1 MSLFSYLD
9 LIVRRAT
16 VRVIVGLAYRAVDT
30 ASWLCTKLFGI
41 PTSHILMVMSDIE
54 SKKVMALQNVNV
66 MTTHSGDALA
76 LLRDHHKMLADTI
89 TEKDAERLKLL
100 VDHPAP
106 APAQVAKVEPD
117 PSVLD
122 EMVKA
127 LQSAATHEVGER
139 TLVVL
144 DCAET
149 AMDRPAFRQALS
161 LIAQR
166 TKAHMV
172 VTGAEIRSVH
182 AMDVPTDG
190 LVVIHS
196 DKELENP
203 RFARTLQEQLRKDRG
218 DKVRVSVMV
227 AKGSAQEAK

>member
-1 MSLFSYLD
+1 MSIFNYLD
-9 LIVRRAT
+9 LLIRRAT
-16 VRVIVGLAYRAVDT
+16 VRVIVGLAYRAVDLS
-30 ASWLCTKLFGI
+30 SWLCTKLFGI
-41 PTSHILMVMSDIE
+41 PTSHILMVMSDVE
-54 SKKVMALQNVNV
+54 SKQVMTLQNVNV

-76 LLRDHHKMLADTI
+76 LLRDHHKRLSATI
-89 TEKDAERLKLL
+89 VEKDAERLKLL
-100 VDHPAP
+100 VDPP
-106 APAQVAKVEPD
+106 APAQAKVEPD
-117 PSVLD
+117 PATLD
-122 EMVKA
+122 EMVRTLK
-127 LQSAATHEVGER
+127 SAAVHEIGER

-172 VTGAEIRSVH
+172 VTGADIRSVH

>member
-1 MSLFSYLD
+1 
-9 LIVRRAT
+9 VRL
-16 VRVIVGLAYRAVDT
+16 IVGLAYRAVDLS
-30 ASWLCTKLFGI
+30 SWLCSKVFGI

-66 MTTHSGDALA
+66 MTTHSGDALS
-76 LLRDHHKMLADTI
+76 LLRDHHKMLADTV
-89 TEKDAERLKLL
+89 TEKDAERLKLA
-100 VDHPAP
+100 DAKPS
-106 APAQVAKVEPD
+106 KVEPD
-117 PSVLD
+117 PAALDDLTQVL
-122 EMVKA
+122 
-127 LQSAATHEVGER
+127 QAAAVHEIGER

-144 DCAET
+144 DCAES

-161 LIAQR
+161 LIAQK

-172 VTGAEIRSVH
+172 VTGADIRAVQ

-190 LVVIHS
+190 LVVVHT

-203 RFARTLQEQLRKDRG
+203 RFARTLQEQLRKERG

-227 AKGSAQEAK
+227 ARQPDKEAK